1 MRIKRK
7 RRGWELSFPSLNV
20 FIDLC
25 FINDLKLLEN
35 VSERDKNDTIVLLD
49 FKNLSKVV
57 AYDVSL
63 PRRLRLHRE
72 CILLTA
78 TAFL

>member
-1 MRIKRK
+1 M
-7 RRGWELSFPSLNV
+7 
-20 FIDLC
+20 
-25 FINDLKLLEN
+25 LEN

-72 CILLTA
+72 CMHTA
-78 TAFL
+78 DSDRFSLIMATLYHSSCLASKCLHF